1 MTAGES
7 LALQNELVS
16 PRPSQVTERMK
27 VSASLQCFIAALIL
41 TLAQIVIAVCV
52 VAPPEWPLS
61 DRYASLIQHD
71 GHWFANI
78 VNRGYGTTVPPMDH
92 KVMEVSNVAFFP
104 AYPLLSMLVGSIFH
118 LPAHRALLV
127 TAQLAALGF
136 WFYFF
141 LFCERWRLSPT
152 LRFFGA
158 VAIVAHPAAFYL
170 IAGYSESLFLM
181 SLVGFIYWS
190 SAEGAAAKIL
200 AALHGFVMS
209 ATRIVGI
216 PCALFP
222 IVRAVFEGGWNGLR
236 DVRGWIRRYGPAVA
250 LSFAAMLGAITFF
263 IYCQLRWS
271 RWDMYMLTQQVEWAI
286 KPDYLAFFKP
296 ASYRW
301 MLPPLNDPTLQSQL
315 TTSIALV
322 IFGVVALC
330 ELLPAIWRRT
340 AFLTRLGLYF
350 CALVI
355 FYISLAG
362 VASVQMESM
371 LRYEF
376 CTHALI
382 VLALLHYLHQ
392 FRLPPVLV
400 RAFGMA
406 AVALLG
412 AAGLS
417 LQGWYVWNFTR
428 GNWIA

>member
-1 MTAGES
+1 MISGQS
-7 LALQNELVS
+7 LAIENALVS
-16 PRPSQVTERMK
+16 PVHSPSSERVK
-27 VSASLQCFIAALIL
+27 FSPALRCFLAAAAL
-41 TLAQIVIAVCV
+41 TLAQIAVV
-52 VAPPEWPLS
+52 LYVAAPAEWPLS
-61 DRYASLIQHD
+61 DRYGSLIEHD
-71 GHWFANI
+71 SYWFANI

-104 AYPLLSMLVGSIFH
+104 AYPLLAMLIGSIFR
-118 LPAHRALLV
+118 LDGYRALLL

-141 LFCERWRLSPT
+141 LLCERWKLSAT

-158 VAIVAHPAAFYL
+158 IAIVAHPAAFFL
-170 IAGYSESLFLM
+170 VAGYSESLFLM
-181 SLVGFIYWS
+181 TLLGFIYWND
-190 SAEGAAAKIL
+190 AEGRAAKIL

-216 PCALFP
+216 PCALYP
-222 IVRAVFEGGWNGLR
+222 IVRAIYVNGWGGLR
-236 DVRGWIRRYGPAVA
+236 DVRGWVRRHGPAVA
-250 LSFAAMLGAITFF
+250 ISFVAMLGAVSFF

-271 RWDMYMLTQQVEWAI
+271 RWDMYMLTQEAGWAI

-296 ASYRW
+296 ANYRW
-301 MLPPLNDPTLQSQL
+301 LLPPIDDPTLASQL
-315 TTSIALV
+315 TTSLALV
-322 IFGVVALC
+322 VFGVIAVC
-330 ELLPAIWRRT
+330 ELLPAIRRRT
-340 AFLTRLGLYF
+340 AFATRIGIYF
-350 CALVI
+350 CALVL

-371 LRYEF
+371 LRYDF
-376 CTHALI
+376 CVHALI

-428 GNWIA
+428 GYWVA

>member
-41 TLAQIVIAVCV
+41 TLAQIGIAVCV

-118 LPAHRALLV
+118 LNAHRALLV

-141 LFCERWRLSPT
+141 LFCERWRLSPA

-190 SAEGAAAKIL
+190 SAEGRAAKIL

-216 PCALFP
+216 PCALFQSFAP
-222 IVRAVFEGGWNGLR
+222 FSKWLERIARCARLV
-236 DVRGWIRRYGPAVA
+236 RRYGPAIAVSACGHARRARLFHLLPAA
-250 LSFAAMLGAITFF
+250 LGTLGYLHAHAAGRLGDRAGLPRRL
-263 IYCQLRWS
+263 QARELS
-271 RWDMYMLTQQVEWAI
+271 
-286 KPDYLAFFKP
+286 LAV
-296 ASYRW
+296 
-301 MLPPLNDPTLQSQL
+301 PPLNDPT
-315 TTSIALV
+315 AP
-322 IFGVVALC
+322 
-330 ELLPAIWRRT
+330 EPD
-340 AFLTRLGLYF
+340 
-350 CALVI
+350 
-355 FYISLAG
+355 
-362 VASVQMESM
+362 
-371 LRYEF
+371 
-376 CTHALI
+376 
-382 VLALLHYLHQ
+382 
-392 FRLPPVLV
+392 
-400 RAFGMA
+400 
-406 AVALLG
+406 
-412 AAGLS
+412 
-417 LQGWYVWNFTR
+417 
-428 GNWIA
+428 

>member
-1 MTAGES
+1 MTVGES
-7 LALQNELVS
+7 LAMENDLVS
-16 PRPSQVTERMK
+16 SRPSQVAERMK
-27 VSASLQCFIAALIL
+27 VSASLQCFIAALVV
-41 TLAQIVIAVCV
+41 TLVQIGIAVCV
-52 VAPPEWPLS
+52 AAPAGWPLS
-61 DRYASLIQHD
+61 DRYGSLIQHD
-71 GHWFANI
+71 GYWFANI
-78 VNRGYGTTVPPMDH
+78 VNRGYGTTVPPVDH

-104 AYPLLSMLVGSIFH
+104 AYPMLSMLLGSIFH
-118 LPAHRALLV
+118 LNAYRALLL

-141 LFCERWRLSPT
+141 LFCERWRLSPV

-181 SLVGFIYWS
+181 SLAGFIYWS
-190 SAEGAAAKIL
+190 SAEGRAARVL
-200 AALHGFVMS
+200 AALHGVVMS

-222 IVRAVFEGGWNGLR
+222 IVRAVFENGWNGLR

-250 LSFAAMLGAITFF
+250 LSFTAMLGAIAFF

-271 RWDMYMLTQQVEWAI
+271 RWDMYMVTQQVEWAI

-296 ASYRW
+296 ANYRW
-301 MLPPLNDPTLQSQL
+301 MLPPLNDPTLASQL

-322 IFGVVALC
+322 MFGVVALC
-330 ELLPAIWRRT
+330 ELLPAIRRRT

-406 AVALLG
+406 AVALLV

>member
-1 MTAGES
+1 M
-7 LALQNELVS
+7 
-16 PRPSQVTERMK
+16 
-27 VSASLQCFIAALIL
+27 
-41 TLAQIVIAVCV
+41 
-52 VAPPEWPLS
+52 
-61 DRYASLIQHD
+61 
-71 GHWFANI
+71 
-78 VNRGYGTTVPPMDH
+78 
-92 KVMEVSNVAFFP
+92 
-104 AYPLLSMLVGSIFH
+104 LSMLLGSIFH
-118 LPAHRALLV
+118 LNAYRALLL

-141 LFCERWRLSPT
+141 LFCERWRLSPV

-181 SLVGFIYWS
+181 SLAGFIYWS
-190 SAEGAAAKIL
+190 SAEGRAARVL
-200 AALHGFVMS
+200 AALHGVVMS

-222 IVRAVFEGGWNGLR
+222 IVRAVFENGWNGLR

-250 LSFAAMLGAITFF
+250 LSFTAMLGAIAFF

-271 RWDMYMLTQQVEWAI
+271 RWDMYMVTQQVEWAI

-296 ASYRW
+296 ANYRW
-301 MLPPLNDPTLQSQL
+301 MLPPLNDPTLASQL

-322 IFGVVALC
+322 MFGVVALC
-330 ELLPAIWRRT
+330 ELLPAIRRRT

-406 AVALLG
+406 AVALLV